1 MKTENLLSC
10 SEELVHHHFAL
21 VETWRE
27 VSKVLPANSLI
38 LKIWMAWAEEAQNV
52 SFSVKRIRNPKPLIL
67 KKSEETQEESSEYNR
82 KSHQRVRRR
91 NSRNSVDTY
100 HPRAL
105 AKLDPWPL
113 DGARVF
119 LAQHKKTPQHSVEDT
134 FFICLKH
141 PDTQKSLNHFFTGA
155 LGVAGLYFEKHH
167 V

>member
-1 MKTENLLSC
+1 M
-10 SEELVHHHFAL
+10 VHHHFAL

-67 KKSEETQEESSEYNR
+67 KKPEETKEESSEYNR

-91 NSRNSVDTY
+91 NSRNSVDTF

-105 AKLDPWPL
+105 AKLSKNISDDIQDQMKKIISQGEVIRKHLTHLKVNNTDIRLWFPH
-113 DGARVF
+113 RF
-119 LAQHKKTPQHSVEDT
+119 LFSGP
-134 FFICLKH
+134 
-141 PDTQKSLNHFFTGA
+141 
-155 LGVAGLYFEKHH
+155 
-167 V
+167 